1 MRRWRGGAFAKG
13 TVRATGA
20 LFLSWPV
27 ALAAARGPP
36 GHGVSSMVWP
46 GCLCLVQPGACGL
59 PVPCRR
65 QRRAQSSQQQQRQYI
80 RTQRQKK
87 SRRTGVDSWQANT
100 VGNAMLCRRAAR
112 LAVKLLTSHFSKKK
126 LLASRL
132 LVVNRSAVLAGQRIL
147 DHLVQEHGTGRGP
160 TLLQTVTIV
169 GRQRRKD
176 SPSCSFQKKNARLVE
191 LDYKR
196 REGISNTPM
205 RRHCSR
211 SRSRSLQPRPA

>member
-1 MRRWRGGAFAKG
+1 MRGWR
-13 TVRATGA
+13 RA

-126 LLASRL
+126 MITSRL

-147 DHLVQEHGTGRGP
+147 DHLVQEHGSYPAPNRHNCWSTKKERFSV
-160 TLLQTVTIV
+160 LFL
-169 GRQRRKD
+169 
-176 SPSCSFQKKNARLVE
+176 SKKNARLVG
-191 LDYKR
+191 LD
-196 REGISNTPM
+196 
-205 RRHCSR
+205 
-211 SRSRSLQPRPA
+211 